1 MKYLHNYFQTC
12 HADEAIVTNILKGGL
27 AGMLL
32 GFILALLS
40 ASWVWI
46 EMRINVGLMIP
57 SMTLVCMAVAAWRGS
72 IFDMGTFLIFQL
84 ILLITFLSLYGFDY
98 VALRV
103 VPASLFREGFRAADM
118 SLYVANIILVAI
130 LGSGNIIMFGRASI
144 RRYMAS

>member
-1 MKYLHNYFQTC
+1 MKYLHNYFQTR
-12 HADEAIVTNILKGGL
+12 HTDESIVTNMLKGSL

-57 SMTLVCMAVAAWRGS
+57 SMTLICMAVAAWKGS
-72 IFDMGTFLIFQL
+72 IFSAGTFLIFQL
-84 ILLITFLSLYGFDY
+84 ILLIIFLLLYGFDY
-98 VALRV
+98 VALSV

-118 SLYVANIILVAI
+118 SLHVTNIILVAI
-130 LGSGNIIMFGRASI
+130 LGGGNLIMFGRALI